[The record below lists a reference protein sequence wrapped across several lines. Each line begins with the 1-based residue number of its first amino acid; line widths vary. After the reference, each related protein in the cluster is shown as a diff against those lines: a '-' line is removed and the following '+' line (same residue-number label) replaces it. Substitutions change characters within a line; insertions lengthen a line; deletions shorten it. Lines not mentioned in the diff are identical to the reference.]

1 MAKVFRLTTAGGK
14 LLLASRIAAGN
25 AGRATFGTYTGNVS
39 KSKVLWA
46 TFGAA
51 AASGIGLMY
60 ALERSVSASGIELHA
75 QQLPWS
81 HAGVLDSLDYAS
93 VRRGY
98 QVYKQVCA
106 ACHSMDQIFFRHFT
120 NVFMTEQEA
129 MDEAAEFE
137 IADIDQD
144 TGKPIMR
151 PRKLFDKLPRP
162 YDNDIQAKVANNNA
176 LPPDLSWINRARH
189 GNENYI
195 FYLLTSYCDPPE
207 GITLGE
213 GQAYNP
219 YFAGGVI
226 SMAQQL
232 FDDMLEYKDG
242 TPATQSQ
249 MAKDV
254 ATFLTWVA
262 EPEQDTRKRMFL
274 KAAVLFPLIF
284 GVVLYYKRYFWTT
297 IKSERFIFR
306 TIRGR
311 EPPKP
316 PTSQLG

>member
-14 LLLASRIAAGN
+14 LMLASRIATAGT
-25 AGRATFGTYTGNVS
+25 GRAAFGTFAGNVS
-39 KSKVLWA
+39 KSKMLWA
-46 TFGAA
+46 TLGAA
-51 AASGIGLMY
+51 AASGVGLLY
-60 ALERSVSASGIELHA
+60 ALERSVSASGIELHPPK
-75 QQLPWS
+75 LPWS
-81 HAGVLDSLDYAS
+81 HSGFFDSLDYAS

-106 ACHSMDQIFFRHFT
+106 ACHSMDQIYYRHFT
-120 NVFMTEQEA
+120 NVFLTEEEA
-129 MDEAAEFE
+129 KAEAAETE
-137 IADIDQD
+137 IADVDQD

-162 YDNDIQAKVANNNA
+162 YENDIQAKVANNNA
-176 LPPDLSWINRARH
+176 LPPDMSWINRARH
-189 GNENYI
+189 GGENYI
-195 FYLLTSYCDPPE
+195 FMLLTSYMDPPA
-207 GITLGE
+207 GVVLGE

-219 YFAGGVI
+219 YFSGGVL

-232 FDDMLEYKDG
+232 FDEMLEYPDG

-262 EPEQDTRKRMFL
+262 EPEQDTRKRILL
-274 KAAVLFPLIF
+274 KSLVLTPLIA
-284 GVVLYYKRYFWTT
+284 VVLLYYKRYFWST

-306 TIRGR
+306 NIRGR
-311 EPPKP
+311 GPPP
-316 PTSQLG
+316 SSSH

>member
-14 LLLASRIAAGN
+14 LLLATRFAAVN
-25 AGRATFGTYTGNVS
+25 AGRTAFGTYTGNVT

-46 TFGAA
+46 ALGTAA
-51 AASGIGLMY
+51 AGGIGLMY
-60 ALERSVSASGIELHA
+60 ALERSVSASAVELHPA
-75 QQLPWS
+75 TLPWS
-81 HAGVLDSLDYAS
+81 HNGILDSLDYAS

-106 ACHSMDQIFFRHFT
+106 ACHSMDQIYFRHFV
-120 NVFMTEQEA
+120 NVFMTEDEA
-129 MDEAAEFE
+129 KEEAAEYE
-137 IADIDQD
+137 IADVDQD

-151 PRKLFDKLPRP
+151 PRKLFDKVPRP
-162 YDNDIQAKVANNNA
+162 YDNDIAAKVANNNA
-176 LPPDLSWINRARH
+176 LPPDMSWINRARH

-207 GITLGE
+207 GIVLGE

-219 YFAGGVI
+219 YFSGGVI

-262 EPEQDTRKRMFL
+262 EPEQDTRKRMTL
-274 KAAVLFPLIF
+274 KAIVLLPIIT
-284 GVVLYYKRYFWTT
+284 VVLLYYKRYFWTT

-306 TIRGR
+306 TVRGR

-316 PTSQLG
+316 PSSQ